1 MNSLTKPEEIV
12 ATLVDDENRL
22 DFLPTFFGPRFM
34 LHGETLIYAW
44 MRKLCSAYNGGYW
57 KFYTLSNGGFYM
69 APAKESNLAMVIA
82 SNGFEG
88 ELSADAAGIIATLF
102 ALNQLA
108 TEQDGSHLGD
118 VLTNRYHHLRN
129 FAKNHAEA
137 VEIFRAID

>member
-57 KFYTLSNGGFYM
+57 KFYTLSNGAWQEACLALPM
-69 APAKESNLAMVIA
+69 AGALGTALRKASDKVSGKTPGKAPSKTPSKPAGKAQ
-82 SNGFEG
+82 G
-88 ELSADAAGIIATLF
+88 
-102 ALNQLA
+102 
-108 TEQDGSHLGD
+108 
-118 VLTNRYHHLRN
+118 
-129 FAKNHAEA
+129 K
-137 VEIFRAID
+137 